1 MNKFKKWFKA
11 FIALAFV
18 GFAMSSCTANFC
30 SNKDKAAMW
39 YTEYGTVEGR
49 NKLIEA
55 AKETNDIPSN
65 EFWVEFDVKTL
76 EIATLEANARTNNKV
91 KETLEHDGELD
102 DQPLET
108 QILAK
113 FGYALYLDDNYAEA
127 SSNERELWKNFDK
140 IVDDFNNVSLE
151 NAKKGPTTDFIRYYK
166 NQLETLSSSY
176 RTCIT
181 PEDGKFGGKTGI
193 YDVEGKSWGYAWKYG
208 GLFEGLFV
216 YPISWGVHKMSV
228 AFGSNGWG
236 QLLAIVFITFIV
248 RGLMMLFTFKST
260 IAQNKMTA
268 LQPELRKIQEKY
280 PNADTNQYEKQRLAQ
295 AQMDLYKKNKVNP
308 VTQLIV
314 MIVQF
319 PIFICVWGALQG
331 AAILSTG
338 DIFGLELSAS
348 LGKEMINFSSPNPGT
363 YITAIVL
370 FILMSVTQL
379 ISMKLPQWMQKKADK
394 NVAKMGKNNAVDKN
408 QSQMKMMNNVML
420 IMIIVMG
427 ISLPSAMGVYWLVSA
442 LISII
447 QTLITQK
454 IIKRK
459 KN

>member
-65 EFWVEFDVKTL
+65 EFWVEFDAKTL
-76 EIATLEANARTNNKV
+76 EIATLEANARTNNSLDSLK
-91 KETLEHDGELD
+91 TDGELD

-151 NAKKGPTTDFIRYYK
+151 NAKKGPTTDFVRYYK

-236 QLLAIVFITFIV
+236 QFISNCFYYFHCS
-248 RGLMMLFTFKST
+248 R
-260 IAQNKMTA
+260 
-268 LQPELRKIQEKY
+268 
-280 PNADTNQYEKQRLAQ
+280 
-295 AQMDLYKKNKVNP
+295 
-308 VTQLIV
+308 
-314 MIVQF
+314 
-319 PIFICVWGALQG
+319 
-331 AAILSTG
+331 
-338 DIFGLELSAS
+338 
-348 LGKEMINFSSPNPGT
+348 INDVV
-363 YITAIVL
+363 YI
-370 FILMSVTQL
+370 
-379 ISMKLPQWMQKKADK
+379 
-394 NVAKMGKNNAVDKN
+394 
-408 QSQMKMMNNVML
+408 
-420 IMIIVMG
+420 
-427 ISLPSAMGVYWLVSA
+427 
-442 LISII
+442 
-447 QTLITQK
+447 
-454 IIKRK
+454 
-459 KN
+459 